1 MNTHETLL
9 LKTLQAKQLHKN
21 GGDTARFIDAVLDQ
35 NPEEAERLTKNVC
48 ARIPLALAEE
58 MEGFGSLLD
67 LNKREII
74 TMACVTS
81 WTRPSPWWTSTTPGP
96 CPTTGRNDHGHA
108 HPERHGAERL

>member
-74 TMACVTS
+74 TMALRDFLDKVKS
-81 WTRPSPWWTSTTPGP
+81 LVDEYDAWPLPDDG
-96 CPTTGRNDHGHA
+96 
-108 HPERHGAERL
+108 EE

>member
-9 LKTLQAKQLHKN
+9 LKTLQAQQLHKN

-48 ARIPLALAEE
+48 ARIPLALAEQ
-58 MEGFGSLLD
+58 MEGFGSLHD

-74 TMACVTS
+74 TMALRDFLDKAKSLVDEYDA
-81 WTRPSPWWTSTTPGP
+81 WPLPDDG
-96 CPTTGRNDHGHA
+96 
-108 HPERHGAERL
+108 EE

>member
-48 ARIPLALAEE
+48 ARIPGPGRANGRLRQPA
-58 MEGFGSLLD
+58 
-67 LNKREII
+67 
-74 TMACVTS
+74 
-81 WTRPSPWWTSTTPGP
+81 RPEQAGNHHHGP
-96 CPTTGRNDHGHA
+96 A
-108 HPERHGAERL
+108 